1 MSGVHDEQTRR
12 AIAGDHDALS
22 ALLAEHGPRVRGR
35 LADQINPIHRSALDI
50 DDVMQVTYLEAFL
63 TIARFEPRDDDG
75 AFTAWLT
82 RIARNNLH
90 DAIRA
95 LESAKRFPAERR
107 VTPPAAVD
115 STVVLYDRIWKTT
128 TTPSRVLAGREIQS
142 AVQDALTRLPED
154 YERVIRLYDLENQ
167 PIERVCELLGR
178 RSGAVYM
185 LRARALDRL
194 REMLCGAGS
203 QSTGE
208 A

>member
-63 TIARFEPRDDDG
+63 TIARFEPREDDG

-107 VTPPAAVD
+107 VTPPNGAD
-115 STVVLYDRIWKTT
+115 STVVLYDRLWKTT
-128 TTPSRVLAGREIQS
+128 TTPSRVVAGREIQA
-142 AVQDALTRLPED
+142 AVLAALAQLPPE
-154 YERVIRLYDLENQ
+154 YQRVLRLYDLENQ
-167 PIERVCELLGR
+167 PIERVSELMER
-178 RSGAVYM
+178 RAGAVYM

-194 REMLCGAGS
+194 REILCRGA
-203 QSTGE
+203 
-208 A
+208 